1 MNCPYCLSE
10 VQEEAKVCKTCT
22 RDLYLIKP
30 LMEKA
35 EELEK
40 QLAAM
45 PSNAAYEQKIAHLE
59 SLLED
64 YEHKAGHP
72 RTIWHLMMDVVFYLL
87 APLSLLLLS
96 HALITIV
103 YDTNILYLRIISMI
117 LPLPFGFFLFKGHA
131 RAVFPWFI
139 GVILLAIGSVIGMSA
154 ITSLVDG
161 SPVMPQNAFEW
172 KEVLEYSSSISFSFL
187 TGMLI
192 GGMVYASK
200 HSRKSLEGNSFLG
213 SIITALSSEKLSP
226 EKLHSLLKKAHE
238 YGGTIVAVGTT
249 AVSIYTG
256 LKHVI

>member
-64 YEHKAGHP
+64 YEHKARHP

-154 ITSLVDG
+154 ITGLVDG

-213 SIITALSSEKLSP
+213 SIITALSSEQLSP